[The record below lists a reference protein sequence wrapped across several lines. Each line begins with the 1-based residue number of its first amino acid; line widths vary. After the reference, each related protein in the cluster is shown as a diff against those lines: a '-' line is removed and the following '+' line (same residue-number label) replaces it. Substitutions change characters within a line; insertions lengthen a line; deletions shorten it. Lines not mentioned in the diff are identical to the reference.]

1 MVKIEEQK
9 TLGPGI
15 CLWPFCLPWHKSA
28 ILLILYLLKIL
39 SSFEMSIVKIKE
51 KITICEPG
59 FGLWP
64 IWTLAA
70 SCPQSPVKDTGEMNS
85 RRRTCYVS
93 LACHAKKYLTCVTF
107 VALCCKICLVA
118 LYIFKT
124 KTLNSKMC
132 ICKKERQFSD
142 MLSTD
147 PNFISTFT
155 SFTEKDLLQ
164 NFSFPSIFKYCMWS
178 WDDPVLMGCILS
190 LEQVWQLS

>member
-85 RRRTCYVS
+85 RRPTCYVS
-93 LACHAKKYLTCVTF
+93 LDVQKIPAVCHLLAMQKNTWHVSLLLHF
-107 VALCCKICLVA
+107 VAKFAWLH
-118 LYIFKT
+118 F
-124 KTLNSKMC
+124 
-132 ICKKERQFSD
+132 
-142 MLSTD
+142 
-147 PNFISTFT
+147 TFL
-155 SFTEKDLLQ
+155 KL
-164 NFSFPSIFKYCMWS
+164 KH
-178 WDDPVLMGCILS
+178 
-190 LEQVWQLS
+190 